1 MHLCLA
7 IEEDRTGR
15 GGKGNTAQ
23 HALRGV
29 EVSFSLSALNPQF
42 SSTVV
47 RKPQKQTGVKLRI
60 PPVNV
65 RLCAIVKANSDSSP
79 AVLGAD

>member
-15 GGKGNTAQ
+15 GRKGNTAQ

-29 EVSFSLSALNPQF
+29 EVSLSLGALNPQF
-42 SSTVV
+42 SSTVA
-47 RKPQKQTGVKLRI
+47 RKPQKQTGVK

-65 RLCAIVKANSDSSP
+65 RLCAVVKANSDSSP